1 MMLPRVLFVTGKGGT
16 GKSTVAAAIA
26 LALSRRRPTTL
37 ADLDRRLSAA
47 AALGAIPNDSTV
59 VKVTESL
66 EVISLT
72 PRAELEAFI
81 ERIVPIRA
89 ISRRMLRSRTFGYVT
104 AALPG
109 LEAFLLLER
118 LRIMAGDAALE
129 DRYLVIDAPA
139 SGSAV
144 ELLSVSS
151 GVKGIAPA
159 GTLNRLADSID
170 SFLAD
175 PTRFGAVITTT
186 PEDLAVREAIETAAT
201 IRERLGVVTVA
212 AIVNCVPDLLFD
224 TSELAALSPLG
235 GHARLA
241 VRRNCAHER
250 AALGRAAIRRRRS
263 ADDQSPDDVHAG
275 HQPRR
280 ARKTCPRAG
289 HETARP
295 MKPNAHPKES
305 TRRQPIDLLAKSL
318 VICLGP
324 GGVGKTTIS
333 AALAVRAALLGC
345 AVDVMTVDPAPRLLD
360 ALGLE
365 ADSSEPVEVHLDG
378 IRHGRRRKA
387 SSRARLRALRLDPK
401 RTFDSIIARY
411 ALSDAARDTILE
423 NRIYRNLSGALAG
436 VADYMAMEKLLE
448 LAANPDTDLIVLDTP
463 PATEAIDF
471 LDAPRRLL
479 ELLNSRAIS
488 LLGAPSGLFKS
499 QLRIVDMAARAVL
512 AAFDRVTGLN
522 LLSDVQSFVR
532 SFDGM
537 YEGFSARAARAQ
549 DKLRAADTA
558 IVIVTT
564 AESSRIAQAR
574 EFVSALEG
582 AGLRVS
588 AMIVNRVLAELPD
601 ASELASAHIAPSLKK
616 KLKRNLADYAALKTR
631 EEVSLDALRKSIPA
645 DAVLMVAPDLGREP
659 RTISDLVEIGGS
671 LRAA

>member
-1 MMLPRVLFVTGKGGT
+1 
-16 GKSTVAAAIA
+16 
-26 LALSRRRPTTL
+26 
-37 ADLDRRLSAA
+37 
-47 AALGAIPNDSTV
+47 
-59 VKVTESL
+59 
-66 EVISLT
+66 
-72 PRAELEAFI
+72 
-81 ERIVPIRA
+81 
-89 ISRRMLRSRTFGYVT
+89 
-104 AALPG
+104 
-109 LEAFLLLER
+109 
-118 LRIMAGDAALE
+118 
-129 DRYLVIDAPA
+129 
-139 SGSAV
+139 
-144 ELLSVSS
+144 
-151 GVKGIAPA
+151 
-159 GTLNRLADSID
+159 
-170 SFLAD
+170 
-175 PTRFGAVITTT
+175 
-186 PEDLAVREAIETAAT
+186 
-201 IRERLGVVTVA
+201 
-212 AIVNCVPDLLFD
+212 
-224 TSELAALSPLG
+224 
-235 GHARLA
+235 
-241 VRRNCAHER
+241 
-250 AALGRAAIRRRRS
+250 
-263 ADDQSPDDVHAG
+263 
-275 HQPRR
+275 
-280 ARKTCPRAG
+280 
-289 HETARP
+289 
-295 MKPNAHPKES
+295 MKPKAHPKES
-305 TRRQPIDLLAKSL
+305 AHRKSIDLHAQSL
-318 VICLGP
+318 IICLGP

-333 AALAVRAALLGC
+333 AALAVRAATLGR

-365 ADSSEPVEVHLDG
+365 SDSSEPVEVVLEG
-378 IRHGRRRKA
+378 IRHARRGDA
-387 SSRARLRALRLDPK
+387 SNRARLRALRLDPK

-488 LLGAPSGLFKS
+488 LLGAPAGLFKS

-549 DKLRAADTA
+549 DKLRAPDTA

-564 AESSRIAQAR
+564 AESSRIEQAR

-588 AMIVNRVLAELPD
+588 AMVVNRVLAELPD
-601 ASELASAHIAPSLKK
+601 AAELASADIAPSLKK

-631 EEVSLDALRKSIPA
+631 EEVSLGALRESIPA

-659 RTISDLVEIGGS
+659 RTIADLVEIGRS